1 MLPVSISCFISNIK
15 VFKTLFLR
23 NQLIF
28 LHKLRNNVLYC
39 LIYIFLVLISGT
51 LPNLRKINE
60 LKLCTRIHIILTVG
74 TKTING
80 LKIGKVFYCSRQ
92 MAIELQLQLIQSE
105 WTESHASTTIFQT
118 RNIIV
123 LAGMTFCLILNSRLL
138 PLYSV
143 PKFYVSLAFSGLF

>member
-51 LPNLRKINE
+51 LPNLRNIDE
-60 LKLCTRIHIILTVG
+60 LKLFTRIHIILTVG
-74 TKTING
+74 TKTIKG
-80 LKIGKVFYCSRQ
+80 TVARDFWSGFFHQ
-92 MAIELQLQLIQSE
+92 
-105 WTESHASTTIFQT
+105 TTPPGPI
-118 RNIIV
+118 
-123 LAGMTFCLILNSRLL
+123 
-138 PLYSV
+138 
-143 PKFYVSLAFSGLF
+143 